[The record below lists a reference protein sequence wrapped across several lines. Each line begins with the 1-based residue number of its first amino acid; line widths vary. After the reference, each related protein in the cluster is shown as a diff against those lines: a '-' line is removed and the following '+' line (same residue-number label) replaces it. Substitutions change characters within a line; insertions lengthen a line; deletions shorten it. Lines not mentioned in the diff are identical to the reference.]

1 MLDFR
6 DVGEFLDV
14 TYKVFLDEETIFGGN
29 IDLESLKAK
38 RRKMV

>member
-6 DVGEFLDV
+6 DTGEFLDV
-14 TYKVFLDEETIFGGN
+14 TYKLFLDGEIIFGDD
-29 IDLESLKAK
+29 IDLESLKSK